1 MILICGDVGCS
12 AIISA
17 VRCRSS
23 ATSLWN
29 ANIDNGYHRSIFY
42 KKRDLSEHYTPFSDI
57 SDFISVP
64 T

>member
-1 MILICGDVGCS
+1 MILICGEVGCS

-42 KKRDLSEHYTPFSDI
+42 
-57 SDFISVP
+57 
-64 T
+64 